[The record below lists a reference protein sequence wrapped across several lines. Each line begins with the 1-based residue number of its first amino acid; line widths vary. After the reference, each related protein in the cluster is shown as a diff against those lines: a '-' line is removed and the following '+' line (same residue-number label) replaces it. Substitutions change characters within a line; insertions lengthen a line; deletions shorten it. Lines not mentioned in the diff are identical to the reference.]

1 MGNIYQVGIVRK
13 VVGDKVEVEIVRT
26 GSCGE
31 KCAGCKAGCSGTG
44 ITVQLENR
52 FNARVGDIVRIKG
65 QGGSLVLSA
74 AFTYLLPLVMLVLGM
89 VYGGAYLQRLYPGI
103 DTDTA
108 GLVFGVFALVLYYL
122 VLRLAGGRLG
132 LAGRNKPKIVEVI
145 NR

>member
-1 MGNIYQVGIVRK
+1 MGSVYQVGIVRE
-13 VVGDKVEVEIVRT
+13 VEGDKAKVEIART
-26 GSCGE
+26 TACGGN
-31 KCAGCKAGCSGTG
+31 CAGCKSGCSGTG

-52 FNARVGDIVRIKG
+52 LNARVGDIVRIRA

-89 VYGGAYLQRLYPGI
+89 VYGGSYLQRLYPGM
-103 DTDTA
+103 DADTA

-132 LAGRNKPKIVEVI
+132 LTGRNRPRIVELI